1 MHPIMLEAW
10 LPVSVLLQTSVQDP
24 LRLEQIKQLSTIG
37 LMTVAVIAL
46 WKRDISKESAWMAN
60 YRVMIEALLN
70 NKTALDKMVASIE
83 EMERT
88 IAKMETVR
96 AVVSRKN

>member
-10 LPVSVLLQTSVQDP
+10 LPVSVLLQTSQDP

-37 LMTVAVIAL
+37 FLTVGVIAL
-46 WKRDISKESAWMAN
+46 WKRDVSKESAWMAN
-60 YRVMIEALLN
+60 YKIMIEALLN
-70 NKTALDKMVASIE
+70 NKTALDKMTASLE

-88 IAKMETVR
+88 VAKIETVR
-96 AVVSRKN
+96 AAISRRN